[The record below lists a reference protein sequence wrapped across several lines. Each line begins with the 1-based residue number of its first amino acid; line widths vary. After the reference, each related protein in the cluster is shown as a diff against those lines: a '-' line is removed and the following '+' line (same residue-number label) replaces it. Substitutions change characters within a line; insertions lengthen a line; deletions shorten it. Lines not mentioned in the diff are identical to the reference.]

1 MHRLGQSAFLLINIR
16 CPEDDE
22 CADYGRMFYMSE
34 RLLPD
39 FTNATLSVAFFDIGE
54 DVSFLSLSRRLYFN
68 LQQLV
73 CLFVCWQ
80 DYAKITQPLFTK
92 FCVKV
97 AQGPRK
103 KPLDLGGNPDHVAL
117 GSSWL

>member
-1 MHRLGQSAFLLINIR
+1 MHRLGQSAFLLINIQ
-16 CPEDDE
+16 CTKAK

-80 DYAKITQPLFTK
+80 DYAKNYSTAFHKILCK
-92 FCVKV
+92 G
-97 AQGPRK
+97 GPGATEETTRF
-103 KPLDLGGNPDHVAL
+103 
-117 GSSWL
+117 WW